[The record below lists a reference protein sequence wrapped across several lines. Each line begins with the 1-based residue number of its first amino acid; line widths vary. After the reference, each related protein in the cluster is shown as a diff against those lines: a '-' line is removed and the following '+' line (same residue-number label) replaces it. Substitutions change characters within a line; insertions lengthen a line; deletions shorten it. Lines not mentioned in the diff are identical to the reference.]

1 MTASV
6 GSQSISGLASGLDT
20 ASIISSLM
28 TIEQRPQAR
37 IQQKIVV
44 EQARQAA
51 LKDVLAQLNT
61 LKTSY
66 QAITDPAAWADG
78 QTVSSTDDA
87 HVSGVRTAGAA
98 AGAYAIAITQ
108 LARANQYTASGATT
122 AAADDV
128 LHLTVGGATTD
139 VAISA
144 GDTLDAIAAKIQGTS
159 NTPVYASVVGGQL
172 VISDRATGTTAQI
185 SSITTD
191 GTSGLAFGES
201 RTAQDAAFTVDGVAH
216 TSGSNVVTD
225 AIAGMSLTLK
235 GQTTS
240 TATITVGAPA
250 VDTTA
255 LAQKMTAFVTQ
266 YNTTIGSILD
276 KLNEPVVA
284 QPQNDAD
291 RAKGVLNGDT
301 SLEALLGTVRNAFS
315 DLVTGRPAA
324 LQSLAQVGLSTGA
337 TTGAGALNN
346 DSIDGKLVFDAG
358 AFSTAVGSD
367 LNGVKAL
374 FTNPTGSYA
383 SEGLAQRLN
392 GILNPWTAGSAS
404 NGLLNSRI
412 DGETTTITGLQ
423 ADSAAWTPRLALKQ
437 QMLQAQFAAMETALS
452 QAQSQSAWL
461 DGQIAQLGN

>member
-1 MTASV
+1 
-6 GSQSISGLASGLDT
+6 
-20 ASIISSLM
+20 
-28 TIEQRPQAR
+28 
-37 IQQKIVV
+37 
-44 EQARQAA
+44 
-51 LKDVLAQLNT
+51 
-61 LKTSY
+61 
-66 QAITDPAAWADG
+66 
-78 QTVSSTDDA
+78 
-87 HVSGVRTAGAA
+87 
-98 AGAYAIAITQ
+98 
-108 LARANQYTASGATT
+108 
-122 AAADDV
+122 
-128 LHLTVGGATTD
+128 
-139 VAISA
+139 
-144 GDTLDAIAAKIQGTS
+144 
-159 NTPVYASVVGGQL
+159 
-172 VISDRATGTTAQI
+172 
-185 SSITTD
+185 
-191 GTSGLAFGES
+191 
-201 RTAQDAAFTVDGVAH
+201 
-216 TSGSNVVTD
+216 
-225 AIAGMSLTLK
+225 
-235 GQTTS
+235 
-240 TATITVGAPA
+240 
-250 VDTTA
+250 
-255 LAQKMTAFVTQ
+255 
-266 YNTTIGSILD
+266 
-276 KLNEPVVA
+276 VVA